1 MGTATGTAKGGH
13 FTARLRLHLHG
24 LEAGRLE
31 ARLDAGHGRL
41 QLRAELRGMQL
52 VRLQLVRLQLRLP
65 WGGEGAIGRRR
76 WGFGGLGARELG
88 ARAWG

>member
-31 ARLDAGHGRL
+31 ARLDAGHGRVQLCAQLRRL
-41 QLRAELRGMQL
+41 QLMG
-52 VRLQLVRLQLRLP
+52 LQLVRLV
-65 WGGEGAIGRRR
+65 GGEG
-76 WGFGGLGARELG
+76 LGQG
-88 ARAWG
+88 